1 MPCAIT
7 SGFTIDCKDAV
18 GGLKNI
24 YFASGVSGTTITSS
38 VSGGV
43 SLVSGVTFYK
53 YELMPQGADSFDEAI
68 QSNPANGTIFYQ
80 QTVVGNF
87 PKMSQVNRNKF
98 LAIAQA
104 KPLVVIQKKDGTL
117 WLLGEVYG
125 CEVTAG
131 SHLSGSAM
139 GDFNGQ
145 TLTVVGNEPNP
156 CQQLT
161 SISAITIG
169 S

>member
-1 MPCAIT
+1 
-7 SGFTIDCKDAV
+7 
-18 GGLKNI
+18 
-24 YFASGVSGTTITSS
+24 
-38 VSGGV
+38 
-43 SLVSGVTFYK
+43 
-53 YELMPQGADSFDEAI
+53 MPQGADSFEEAI

-87 PKMSQVNRNKF
+87 PKMSQTSRNKF
-98 LAIAQA
+98 QAIAQT
-104 KPLVVIQKKDGTL
+104 KPLVVIEKKDGTY
-117 WLLGEVYG
+117 WLLGQVYG

-145 TLTVVGNEPNP
+145 TLTLVGNEASPA
-156 CQQLT
+156 QQLT

-169 S
+169 V

>member
-24 YFASGVSGTTITSS
+24 YLATSVSGATITSS
-38 VSGGV
+38 VSGGI

-53 YELMPQGADSFDEAI
+53 YELMPQGADSFEEAI

-80 QTVVGNF
+80 QTIVGNF
-87 PKMSQVNRNKF
+87 AKMSQTQRNKF
-98 LAIAQA
+98 YTIAQA
-104 KPLVVIQKKDGTL
+104 RPLVVIEKKDGSF
-117 WLLGEVYG
+117 WLLGQKYG

-145 TLTVVGNEPNP
+145 TLTLVGNEPEPAN
-156 CQQLT
+156 QLT
-161 SISAITIG
+161 SISAITVG

>member
-1 MPCAIT
+1 MACAIT
-7 SGFTIDCKDAV
+7 SGFTIDCKDAI

-24 YFASGVSGTTITSS
+24 YFATNVSGATITSS
-38 VSGGV
+38 VSGGI

-53 YELMPQGADSFDEAI
+53 YELMPQGADSFEEAV
-68 QSNPANGTIFYQ
+68 QSNPANGTIFFQ

-87 PKMSQVNRNKF
+87 SKMSQANRNKF
-98 LAIAQA
+98 YSIMQA
-104 KPLVVIQKKDGTL
+104 RTLVVIQKKDGTY
-117 WLLGEVYG
+117 WLLGQLYG
-125 CEVTAG
+125 CEATAG

-145 TLTVVGNEPNP
+145 TLTVVGNEPEPAN
-156 CQQLT
+156 QLT
-161 SISAITIG
+161 SISAITVG